1 MKSEIDFGF
10 ENLGARDV
18 YERLAVRIAGGKTS
32 LGDAIYDIGLALAE
46 AKTRLGHG
54 MFLEFLRDDRVKYE
68 PRAAQILMK
77 IARADDGRILAG
89 LGVAKAVQLLR
100 VSMEKRSHL
109 LRQHNLHDTSVA
121 RLRELIEELLG
132 RNSAFRA
139 ARKASVKDPFP
150 TQIAWA
156 AGVLQLSIHNISSAS
171 IHSAFRELAKVFHP
185 DKGFATDG
193 KFVRT
198 IYQARDALLAHVGQA
213 KAA

>member
-100 VSMEKRSHL
+100 VSMEKRNHL
-109 LRQHNLHDTSVA
+109 LRQHNLHDISVA
-121 RLRELIEELLG
+121 RLRELIEEILG
-132 RNSAFRA
+132 RKSAFRSTRRTSA
-139 ARKASVKDPFP
+139 KEPFP

-156 AGVLQLSIHNISSAS
+156 AGVLQLPIHSISLAS
-171 IHSAFRELAKVFHP
+171 IQTAFRELAKVFHP
-185 DKGFATDG
+185 DKGFAADG
-193 KFVRT
+193 KLVRT
-198 IYQARDALLAHVGQA
+198 IYQARDTLLAHVGQA